1 MKYICKDLVKTINSC
16 SNECE
21 GVQKTTERE
30 DL

>member
-16 SNECE
+16 SNGCE